1 MATIPPTRS
10 QSDPGLEIANYS
22 PGESMAAEEAY
33 ESTDDENRK
42 RRLSLFLPFKA
53 TETLNWGKREDISV
67 KKMIDEILS
76 HLRECE

>member
-1 MATIPPTRS
+1 
-10 QSDPGLEIANYS
+10 
-22 PGESMAAEEAY
+22 MAAEEAY

>member
-1 MATIPPTRS
+1 
-10 QSDPGLEIANYS
+10 
-22 PGESMAAEEAY
+22 MAAEKAY

-42 RRLSLFLPFKA
+42 RRLSLYLPFKA
-53 TETLNWGKREDISV
+53 TETPNWGKREDISV